1 MAVTIQAY
9 TRDARLAGTV
19 GADGRL
25 IDLLG
30 MADTLVLENCV
41 TMPHGSSVRH
51 LEPRQGVEVD
61 DLVLVVAPP
70 GTVTPVHAAWHSLS
84 IRVGPYLIRGELP
97 SLPGFDPNRALAR
110 PSGSFILLGN
120 VSLEV
125 PDSHLGV
132 EPDEHAFAWVN
143 RYAVEAV
150 ESDIE
155 LGFFFPGAME
165 TRATDAR
172 TGAPLGAP
180 IGV

>member
-30 MADTLVLENCV
+30 MSDGFVLENCV

-51 LEPRQGVEVD
+51 LDPRQSIDVD
-61 DLVLVVAPP
+61 ELLLVVAPP

-84 IRVGPYLIRGELP
+84 ISVGPYLIRGELP

-120 VSLEV
+120 VTIEAT
-125 PDSHLGV
+125 DTHLGL

-165 TRATDAR
+165 TRATDPR
-172 TGAPLGAP
+172 TGAP

>member
-1 MAVTIQAY
+1 MAVTIHAY
-9 TRDARLAGTV
+9 TRDARLAATV
-19 GADGRL
+19 GTDGRL

-30 MADTLVLENCV
+30 MSDTLVLENCV

-51 LEPRQGVEVD
+51 LEPHQSVEVD
-61 DLVLVVAPP
+61 DLLLVVAPP

-84 IRVGPYLIRGELP
+84 VCVGPYIVRGELP

-110 PSGSFILLGN
+110 PSGPFILLGN
-120 VSLEV
+120 VTVEA

-132 EPDEHAFAWVN
+132 EPDGHAFAWVN
-143 RYAVEAV
+143 RYAVEAVEAV

-172 TGAPLGAP
+172 TGAP